1 MHTKVSHYSEAHLTR
16 AGKQYYTNIILMKTM
31 KTYCK
36 IGK

>member
-16 AGKQYYTNIILMKTM
+16 GKQYNTKIILMKTM